1 MTQRSTAHWTVVAN
15 HVLYMYKAGITKEN
29 AHSNDLRL
37 IVPLVNLKVEAKKS
51 SVKLSS
57 SSTSGGKSTFP
68 SLRPQSAG
76 AISSSSGLA
85 TGVVYAEAARDELC
99 LSFTTRQD
107 MDNWILTLRK
117 ENFES
122 SQQGEHFSNKSAKT
136 MADVAMSLATMSHD
150 TDSTATRWLMLPCGE
165 LSDMD
170 SALMVH
176 GIGEAVHWDRN

>member
-1 MTQRSTAHWTVVAN
+1 MQRSTAHWTVIAN
-15 HVLYMYKAGITKEN
+15 HVLYMYKAGFTKDN
-29 AHSNDLRL
+29 AHSNDLYL

-51 SVKLSS
+51 SVRLSS
-57 SSTSGGKSTFP
+57 SNTSGGKLTFP
-68 SLRPQSAG
+68 SLRPHTAG
-76 AISSSSGLA
+76 AISSSSGLV

-99 LSFTTRQD
+99 LSFTSRQD
-107 MDNWILTLRK
+107 MDNWIKTLQQ

-122 SQQGEHFSNKSAKT
+122 DQQGEHLPNKSART

-170 SALMVH
+170 SALLVH
-176 GIGEAVHWDRN
+176 GIGEAVHWDQI